1 MNAQAIPVRTPAP
14 PRPRFAAQ
22 CIRHDRSPSLY
33 GPSGEHP
40 FVVWL
45 NIPGY
50 RCALVSCA
58 TYTEARAAAEG
69 ALFCGAPYVAI
80 DWIEGRTAHEQVWV
94 AEAAS

>member
-1 MNAQAIPVRTPAP
+1 MAVQAIPATPIVAR
-14 PRPRFAAQ
+14 RPRFAAQ

-33 GPSGEHP
+33 GPSGAHP

-50 RCALVSCA
+50 RPALVSCA
-58 TYTEARAAAEG
+58 TYAEARAAAEG

-80 DWIEGRTAHEQVWV
+80 DWIEGRTAHEQVWT